1 MHLDF
6 QVKPE
11 NDRKDTFGTSHL
23 SKISSAKKIHIN
35 SSKYLTIPGGVYLEN
50 QIKAILHCRAL
61 VWQIQFIRSELMR
74 KFAKISAVLAAM
86 VLALAFVGCKS
97 DDDSDDAKPIQ
108 AIVINGDV
116 VTLYDDGTVIIKAS
130 DGTTSN
136 GTYTK
141 ADGKIVIKDSKGNT
155 TEAKSTSDGK
165 VDTSEPVTIKDKD
178 GNETKTE
185 VKETVIET
193 NEGNGT
199 SSTKNILA
207 GKTYYSIDFEK
218 KEYTS
223 AEINKAKIRVSM
235 FAFDSNGQ
243 KTKYTELVY
252 DFKDGKV
259 ENDNIIESEE
269 FYYSVSDST
278 LTVKAN
284 EGDGLIATINSDGSI
299 KDNEGSVMK
308 EFKGNLYAIAEA
320 KADSKRLLAKAHIVI
335 VNGASCTYEN
345 RIFKS
350 NANPQEDSEVVKGT
364 VSGNTL
370 TLGSGDETLSG
381 SLSDEKIVFIFTD
394 DEDPNDSLTLKRM

>member
-1 MHLDF
+1 M
-6 QVKPE
+6 
-11 NDRKDTFGTSHL
+11 
-23 SKISSAKKIHIN
+23 
-35 SSKYLTIPGGVYLEN
+35 EN

-86 VLALAFVGCKS
+86 VLALAFAGCNSSS
-97 DDDSDDAKPIQ
+97 DDDDDAKPIQ

-116 VTLYDDGTVIIKAS
+116 VTLYDDGTVVIKSS

-155 TEAKSTSDGK
+155 TEAKSTPDGK

-185 VKETVIET
+185 VKETVPET
-193 NEGNGT
+193 NEDNGT
-199 SSTKNILA
+199 SSAKNILA

-223 AEINKAKIRVSM
+223 ESINKAKIRISM

-243 KTKYTELVY
+243 KAKYTELAY
-252 DFKDGKV
+252 DFKNGTV
-259 ENDNIIESEE
+259 EKDNIIESGE
-269 FYYSVSDST
+269 FDYSVSGST
-278 LTVKAN
+278 LTVKAD
-284 EGDGLIATINSDGSI
+284 GDGEDLICTINSDGSI
-299 KDNEGSVMK
+299 KDNEGSAMK
-308 EFKGNLYAIAEA
+308 EFKGNLYAVAEA
-320 KADSKRLLAKAHIVI
+320 EANEKRLLAKAHIVI

-350 NANPQEDSEVVKGT
+350 NATPQEDTEIVNGT
-364 VSGNTL
+364 VSGNKL
-370 TLGSGDETLSG
+370 TFIFEENGKTETAPG
-381 SLSDEKIVFIFTD
+381 SLSDKEIVIPD
-394 DEDPNDSLTLKRM
+394 VGLTLKRM

>member
-1 MHLDF
+1 
-6 QVKPE
+6 
-11 NDRKDTFGTSHL
+11 
-23 SKISSAKKIHIN
+23 
-35 SSKYLTIPGGVYLEN
+35 
-50 QIKAILHCRAL
+50 
-61 VWQIQFIRSELMR
+61 MR

-86 VLALAFVGCKS
+86 VLALAFAGCKS
-97 DDDSDDAKPIQ
+97 DDDDDDDAKPIQ

-165 VDTSEPVTIKDKD
+165 VDTSEPITIKDKD

-185 VKETVIET
+185 VKEKDTET
-193 NEGNGT
+193 NKGNGT

-207 GKTYYSIDFEK
+207 GKTYYSIDFEE

-223 AEINKAKIRVSM
+223 ATVNRAKICISM
-235 FAFDSNGQ
+235 VAFDSNGQ
-243 KTKYTELVY
+243 KVKYTELAY
-252 DFKDGKV
+252 DFKNGVV
-259 ENDNIIESEE
+259 EKNNDIGSGE
-269 FYYSVSDST
+269 FNYSVSGST
-278 LTVKAN
+278 LTIKELGN
-284 EGDGLIATINSDGSI
+284 GEDLIATINSDGSI

-308 EFKGNLYAIAEA
+308 EFKGNLYAFAEA
-320 KADSKRLLAKAHIVI
+320 EANEKRLLAKAHIVI
-335 VNGASCTYEN
+335 VNGAVCTYEN

-350 NANPQEDSEVVKGT
+350 NANPQEDAEVVKGT

-370 TLGSGDETLSG
+370 TLGEGEETMTG
-381 SLSDEKIVFIFTD
+381 SLSDESIIFID
-394 DEDPNDSLTLKRM
+394 SEDSSKQIFKRM

>member
-1 MHLDF
+1 M
-6 QVKPE
+6 
-11 NDRKDTFGTSHL
+11 
-23 SKISSAKKIHIN
+23 
-35 SSKYLTIPGGVYLEN
+35 EN

-86 VLALAFVGCKS
+86 VFALAFVGCKS

-155 TEAKSTSDGK
+155 TEAKSTPDGK
-165 VDTSEPVTIKDKD
+165 VDTSEPVTVKDKD
-178 GNETKTE
+178 GNETKIE

-207 GKTYYSIDFEK
+207 GKTYYSIDFEE

-235 FAFDSNGQ
+235 LAFDSNGQ
-243 KTKYTELVY
+243 KVKFSGLKYN
-252 DFKDGKV
+252 FKNGAVD
-259 ENDNIIESEE
+259 ENKDNIIESDE
-269 FYYSVSDST
+269 FDYSVSGST

-284 EGDGLIATINSDGSI
+284 EGDDLIATINSDGSI

-308 EFKGNLYAIAEA
+308 EFKGNLYAVAEA
-320 KADSKRLLAKAHIVI
+320 ESNEKRILAKAHIVI
-335 VNGASCTYEN
+335 VDGASCIFESH
-345 RIFKS
+345 IFKS
-350 NANPQEDSEVVKGT
+350 NATPQESSEVIKGT
-364 VSGNTL
+364 VSGSTL
-370 TLGSGDETLSG
+370 TLGEGEETLSG
-381 SLSDEKIVFIFTD
+381 SLSDKKIVFDDDWIF
-394 DEDPNDSLTLKRM
+394 KRM

>member
-1 MHLDF
+1 
-6 QVKPE
+6 
-11 NDRKDTFGTSHL
+11 
-23 SKISSAKKIHIN
+23 
-35 SSKYLTIPGGVYLEN
+35 
-50 QIKAILHCRAL
+50 
-61 VWQIQFIRSELMR
+61 MR

-86 VLALAFVGCKS
+86 VLALAFAGCKS
-97 DDDSDDAKPIQ
+97 DDDDDDDAKPIQ

-165 VDTSEPVTIKDKD
+165 VDTSEPITIKDKD

-185 VKETVIET
+185 VKEKDTET
-193 NEGNGT
+193 NKGNGT

-223 AEINKAKIRVSM
+223 ETINRAKICISM

-243 KTKYTELVY
+243 KVKYTELAY
-252 DFKDGKV
+252 DFKNGAVNK
-259 ENDNIIESEE
+259 DNIIEPDVLD
-269 FYYSVSDST
+269 YSVSGST
-278 LTVKAN
+278 LTIKEAP
-284 EGDGLIATINSDGSI
+284 EGVGEDLIATIKSDGSI
-299 KDNEGSVMK
+299 DGMK
-308 EFKGNLYAIAEA
+308 ELKGNLYAFAKA
-320 KADSKRLLAKAHIVI
+320 KADSKELLAKAHIVI
-335 VNGASCTYEN
+335 VNGSSCTYES
-345 RIFKS
+345 RTFKS
-350 NANPQEDSEVVKGT
+350 NANPQEDSEVVNGT

-370 TLGSGDETLSG
+370 TFIFEEDGETGTASGK
-381 SLSDEKIVFIFTD
+381 LSDKEIVIDTPD
-394 DEDPNDSLTLKRM
+394 GGLTLKRM

>member
-1 MHLDF
+1 M
-6 QVKPE
+6 
-11 NDRKDTFGTSHL
+11 G
-23 SKISSAKKIHIN
+23 
-35 SSKYLTIPGGVYLEN
+35 N
-50 QIKAILHCRAL
+50 QIKAILHCRSL

-86 VLALAFVGCKS
+86 VFALAFASCKS
-97 DDDSDDAKPIQ
+97 DDDDDDDAKSIQ

-185 VKETVIET
+185 VKEKDTET
-193 NEGNGT
+193 NKGNGT
-199 SSTKNILA
+199 SSTKTNEDDGSSSTKNILA

-223 AEINKAKIRVSM
+223 ELINKAKIRVSM

-243 KTKYTELVY
+243 KIKFTGLKYN
-252 DFKDGKV
+252 FKNGVV
-259 ENDNIIESEE
+259 EKNNDIGSDVLD
-269 FYYSVSDST
+269 YSVSGST
-278 LTVKAN
+278 LTIKAP
-284 EGDGLIATINSDGSI
+284 EGVGEDLIATINSDGSI

-308 EFKGNLYAIAEA
+308 EFKGNLYAFAEA
-320 KADSKRLLAKAHIVI
+320 EANEKRLLAKAHIAI
-335 VNGASCTYEN
+335 VDGTVCTCES
-345 RIFKS
+345 RTFKS
-350 NANPQEDSEVVKGT
+350 NANPQEDSEVVNGT

-370 TLGSGDETLSG
+370 TFIFEEDGETGTASGK
-381 SLSDEKIVFIFTD
+381 LSDKEIVIDTPD
-394 DEDPNDSLTLKRM
+394 GGLTLKRMCFN

>member
-1 MHLDF
+1 M
-6 QVKPE
+6 
-11 NDRKDTFGTSHL
+11 
-23 SKISSAKKIHIN
+23 
-35 SSKYLTIPGGVYLEN
+35 EN
-50 QIKAILHCRAL
+50 QIKAILHCRSL

-74 KFAKISAVLAAM
+74 KFAKISAVLSAM
-86 VLALAFVGCKS
+86 VLALAFAGCKS
-97 DDDSDDAKPIQ
+97 DDDDDDDAKSIQ

-155 TEAKSTSDGK
+155 TEAKSTTDGK

-185 VKETVIET
+185 VKEKDTET
-193 NEGNGT
+193 NKGNGT

-223 AEINKAKIRVSM
+223 ETINRAKICISM

-243 KTKYTELVY
+243 KVKYTELAY
-252 DFKDGKV
+252 DFKNGAVNK
-259 ENDNIIESEE
+259 DNIIEPDE
-269 FYYSVSDST
+269 FNYSVSGSS
-278 LTVKAN
+278 LTIKELGN
-284 EGDGLIATINSDGSI
+284 GEDLIATINSDGSI

-308 EFKGNLYAIAEA
+308 EFKGNLYAFAEA
-320 KADSKRLLAKAHIVI
+320 EANEKRLLAKAHIAI
-335 VNGASCTYEN
+335 VDGTVCTCES
-345 RIFKS
+345 RTFKS
-350 NANPQEDSEVVKGT
+350 NTNPQEDSEVVNGT

-370 TLGSGDETLSG
+370 TFIFEEDGETGTASGK
-381 SLSDEKIVFIFTD
+381 LSDKEIVIDTP
-394 DEDPNDSLTLKRM
+394 EGNLTLKRM